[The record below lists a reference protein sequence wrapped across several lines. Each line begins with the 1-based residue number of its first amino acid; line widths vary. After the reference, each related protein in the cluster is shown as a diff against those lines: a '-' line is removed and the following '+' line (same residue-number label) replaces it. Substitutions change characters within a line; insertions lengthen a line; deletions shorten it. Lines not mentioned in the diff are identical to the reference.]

1 MISGQARQF
10 WTFIA
15 NSPKQV
21 ELPLDMRRRAGERAE
36 GMTAEPRGVAFS
48 PAPEVGGL
56 WADPPEERHGAAILY
71 LYGGGYVLGS
81 PKSRRKTAGH
91 LALAGR
97 ARTLI
102 PAYRLAPE
110 HPFPAAVE
118 DSLRAYQWL
127 LAQGAD
133 PSKTV
138 IAGDSAGGG
147 LALATALY
155 ATERGLPR
163 CAGLALISPWA
174 DLTCGGESYVSR
186 ASVDITCTRD
196 SLLEMAK
203 WYLGGA
209 DPRAPLASPLFADL
223 SVLPPIICVAGADEI
238 LLDDTI
244 SLVRNAGIAGVD
256 ATAVVAAGMQHVFPI
271 WAGVFPEADAA
282 IATIG
287 HWVRRRR
294 GEDPLIS
301 IASPVEPLKAI

>member
-1 MISGQARQF
+1 MSDAPPERRRVISSQAKQF

-56 WADPPEERHGAAILY
+56 WADPPEERGGAAILY

-91 LALAGR
+91 LALAAC

-110 HPFPAAVE
+110 QPFPAALE

-133 PSKTV
+133 ASRTV

-147 LALATALY
+147 LAVATALY
-155 ATERGLPR
+155 ARDRGLPR

-174 DLTCGGESYVSR
+174 DLTCSGESHVGR
-186 ASVDITCTRD
+186 AAADITCTRA
-196 SLLEMAK
+196 SLLEMAN

-209 DPRAPLASPLFADL
+209 DPRAPYASPLFADL
-223 SVLPPIICVAGADEI
+223 SGLPPILCIAGADEI

-244 SLVRNAGIAGVD
+244 TLVRKAGIAGVN
-256 ATAVVAAGMQHVFPI
+256 AIASIAAGMQHVFPI
-271 WAGVFPEADAA
+271 WTGVFPEADEAIAA
-282 IATIG
+282 IAGWATGKI
-287 HWVRRRR
+287 VL
-294 GEDPLIS
+294 E
-301 IASPVEPLKAI
+301 